1 MNFLKELI
9 LVSLN
14 EPDSNL
20 QWLAEFYGK
29 KGLKFFT
36 RSRGEPPPSFYI
48 EKIGQFASLL
58 GRGSGQVCDAAIY
71 IIIYF
76 ELELGNARWPRAL
89 PLGRLQNTSV
99 QFSNKP
105 NRH

>member
-76 ELELGNARWPRAL
+76 ELELGDARL
-89 PLGRLQNTSV
+89 ICKLLTVMTNYKIYECLII
-99 QFSNKP
+99 N
-105 NRH
+105 NHN